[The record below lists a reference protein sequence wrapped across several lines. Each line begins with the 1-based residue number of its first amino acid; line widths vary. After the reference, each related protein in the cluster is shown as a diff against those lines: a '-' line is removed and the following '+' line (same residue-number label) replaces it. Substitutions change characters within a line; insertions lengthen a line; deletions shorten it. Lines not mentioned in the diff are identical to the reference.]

1 MIDSC
6 NHNPNVGL
14 IAREKNELVEAWR
27 PYSA

>member
-14 IAREKNELVEAWR
+14 IAREKNELVEA
-27 PYSA
+27 

>member
-14 IAREKNELVEAWR
+14 SAREKNELAEAWWS
-27 PYSA
+27 P